1 MMSSYRMETTCIAH
15 HVNQKKKITAILR
28 ISPKICISY
37 DNDGDATSNIS
48 DNSDGWFLLGHHYYK
63 DKYQLVFYII
73 SGNRFYTESNQSH
86 SIIKVDWVRW
96 GKKCM
101 NWPRTLC
108 NGPTNPCNQMVK
120 LEFKESCRDPIA

>member
-15 HVNQKKKITAILR
+15 HVNQKKLLSYCELVQKSAFLTTMMAMRPPTSPTTVMGGFSLAIITIKTN
-28 ISPKICISY
+28 INWCF
-37 DNDGDATSNIS
+37 TSFQEI
-48 DNSDGWFLLGHHYYK
+48 
-63 DKYQLVFYII
+63 V
-73 SGNRFYTESNQSH
+73 FYTESNQSH